1 MGEEGKERTMIEE
14 IKKNLVMK
22 KKKKTERTDYFG
34 PSMYK
39 NISRVCQ

>member
-22 KKKKTERTDYFG
+22 KKKKQREQTILVLPCT
-34 PSMYK
+34 K
-39 NISRVCQ
+39 T